1 MSVRIVWPPGYPDTH
16 KAETRNALHERML
29 TDALGH
35 DSTHVVSHEVNGR
48 EILERWAFAGIE
60 CRGCFGRWPT
70 WYMEGSARASA
81 CPHCDPAEHVAELDS
96 CGRTLISRALVKH
109 IAAES
114 ESTQRVEFAALID
127 ELARTSAVHSLHVA
141 WDRAQELG
149 QTDPARWHNPQDSKL
164 IRALVDSVALYDR
177 NLRDFFRRYWT
188 ALLPH
193 LTDEQREAIDRMLAT
208 TDSP

>member
-1 MSVRIVWPPGYPDTH
+1 MWPPGYPDAYRAKTQ
-16 KAETRNALHERML
+16 RALNEHML

-35 DSTHVVSHEVNGR
+35 DSVHIVSHLVNGR
-48 EILERWAFAGIE
+48 EIHERWAFAGVE
-60 CRGCFGRWPT
+60 CSVCYGRWPT
-70 WYMEGSARASA
+70 WYMEGRAQASS
-81 CPHCDPAEHVAELDS
+81 CPHCDPAEHVAELNS
-96 CGRTLISRALVKH
+96 CDRKLVARALVKH
-109 IAAES
+109 IAAEN
-114 ESTQRVEFAALID
+114 EVVRRDEFGELID
-127 ELARTSAVHSLHVA
+127 ALAQTSAVHSLHVA